1 MIYGHLKNNARQKSY
16 ILLRFTVYQK
26 TSQNPI
32 RATPTLKA
40 TGSTPAG
47 CTSEKALRFLKKS
60 QGFRYIQYQFK
71 GLWCTIPF
79 AYFFKQQRKRD
90 PARNRARMV
99 ARDQQNPLSRLGQC
113 RKTSG
118 INRRRN
124 CSANN
129 FRLFA
134 RFRHR
139 FRHQNAGQTM
149 ILNMEN
155 LPASSVGNLYTPQNL
170 PPFQA
175 KIRHCKGLTVV
186 RNYKSCVWGRERC
199 DREGHAVFLRPRVD
213 SAIMG
218 SASTGISTSSTK
230 LKMISTFCR
239 RLPPD
244 LSGA

>member
-1 MIYGHLKNNARQKSY
+1 MLMYAPVAQLDSASDSDSEGH
-16 ILLRFTVYQK
+16 RFDSCRVHQ
-26 TSQNPI
+26 
-32 RATPTLKA
+32 
-40 TGSTPAG
+40 
-47 CTSEKALRFLKKS
+47 EKALRFLKKS

-170 PPFQA
+170 PPLQA
-175 KIRHCKGLTVV
+175 KIRHCKPLSDIFSARNEKACTV
-186 RNYKSCVWGRERC
+186 G
-199 DREGHAVFLRPRVD
+199 FLLRWYHID
-213 SAIMG
+213 
-218 SASTGISTSSTK
+218 
-230 LKMISTFCR
+230 
-239 RLPPD
+239 
-244 LSGA
+244 

>member
-1 MIYGHLKNNARQKSY
+1 M
-16 ILLRFTVYQK
+16 VYQE

-60 QGFRYIQYQFK
+60 QGFRYLQYQFK

-155 LPASSVGNLYTPQNL
+155 LPASSVGNLYTPPTLSPLSGKNPALQTA
-170 PPFQA
+170 F
-175 KIRHCKGLTVV
+175 RHFLCPKRKGLHCRISFMLVPHRLKV
-186 RNYKSCVWGRERC
+186 RSN
-199 DREGHAVFLRPRVD
+199 H
-213 SAIMG
+213 
-218 SASTGISTSSTK
+218 
-230 LKMISTFCR
+230 
-239 RLPPD
+239 
-244 LSGA
+244 

>member
-1 MIYGHLKNNARQKSY
+1 M
-16 ILLRFTVYQK
+16 RFNESFRYNQ
-26 TSQNPI
+26 I
-32 RATPTLKA
+32 
-40 TGSTPAG
+40 
-47 CTSEKALRFLKKS
+47 RFLNDCIES
-60 QGFRYIQYQFK
+60 QAAAGRQHTKIRHLVVCPCIMNNKMLFINQLFSKFLFHLLPGRSPMQAGRNQNRNFRF
-71 GLWCTIPF
+71 GIPF

-170 PPFQA
+170 PPLSGKNPALQTAF
-175 KIRHCKGLTVV
+175 RHFLCPKRKGLHCRISFMLVPHRLKV
-186 RNYKSCVWGRERC
+186 RSN
-199 DREGHAVFLRPRVD
+199 H
-213 SAIMG
+213 
-218 SASTGISTSSTK
+218 
-230 LKMISTFCR
+230 
-239 RLPPD
+239 
-244 LSGA
+244 

>member
-1 MIYGHLKNNARQKSY
+1 M
-16 ILLRFTVYQK
+16 RFNESFRYNQ
-26 TSQNPI
+26 I
-32 RATPTLKA
+32 
-40 TGSTPAG
+40 
-47 CTSEKALRFLKKS
+47 RFLNDCIES
-60 QGFRYIQYQFK
+60 QAAAGRQHAKIRHLVVCPCIMNNKMLFINQLFSKFLLHLLPGRSPMQAGRNQNRNFRF
-71 GLWCTIPF
+71 GIPF

-90 PARNRARMV
+90 PARNRAHMV

-175 KIRHCKGLTVV
+175 KIRHCKPLSDIFSARNEKACTV
-186 RNYKSCVWGRERC
+186 G
-199 DREGHAVFLRPRVD
+199 FLLCWYHID
-213 SAIMG
+213 
-218 SASTGISTSSTK
+218 
-230 LKMISTFCR
+230 
-239 RLPPD
+239 
-244 LSGA
+244 

>member
-1 MIYGHLKNNARQKSY
+1 M
-16 ILLRFTVYQK
+16 VYQE

-60 QGFRYIQYQFK
+60 QGFRYLQYQFK

-175 KIRHCKGLTVV
+175 KIRHCKPLSDIFSARNEKACTV
-186 RNYKSCVWGRERC
+186 G
-199 DREGHAVFLRPRVD
+199 FLLCWYHID
-213 SAIMG
+213 
-218 SASTGISTSSTK
+218 
-230 LKMISTFCR
+230 
-239 RLPPD
+239 
-244 LSGA
+244 

>member
-1 MIYGHLKNNARQKSY
+1 MNNKMLFINQLFSKFLLHLLPGRSPMQAGRNQNRNF
-16 ILLRFTVYQK
+16 RF
-26 TSQNPI
+26 
-32 RATPTLKA
+32 
-40 TGSTPAG
+40 G
-47 CTSEKALRFLKKS
+47 
-60 QGFRYIQYQFK
+60 
-71 GLWCTIPF
+71 IPF

-170 PPFQA
+170 PPLSGKNPALQTAF
-175 KIRHCKGLTVV
+175 RHFLCPKRKGLHCRISFMLVPHRLKV
-186 RNYKSCVWGRERC
+186 RSN
-199 DREGHAVFLRPRVD
+199 H
-213 SAIMG
+213 
-218 SASTGISTSSTK
+218 
-230 LKMISTFCR
+230 
-239 RLPPD
+239 
-244 LSGA
+244 

>member
-1 MIYGHLKNNARQKSY
+1 M
-16 ILLRFTVYQK
+16 RFNE
-26 TSQNPI
+26 S
-32 RATPTLKA
+32 
-40 TGSTPAG
+40 
-47 CTSEKALRFLKKS
+47 
-60 QGFRYIQYQFK
+60 FRYNQICFPNDCIESQAAAGRQHTKIRHLVVCPCIMNNKMLFINQLFSK
-71 GLWCTIPF
+71 FLLHLLPGRSPMQAGRNQNRNFRFGIPF

-113 RKTSG
+113 RKTRR

-170 PPFQA
+170 SPFQA
-175 KIRHCKGLTVV
+175 KIRHCKPLSDIFSARNEKACTV
-186 RNYKSCVWGRERC
+186 G
-199 DREGHAVFLRPRVD
+199 FLLCWYHID
-213 SAIMG
+213 
-218 SASTGISTSSTK
+218 
-230 LKMISTFCR
+230 
-239 RLPPD
+239 
-244 LSGA
+244 